1 MTTDAKVH
9 IVVELYTA
17 EMPIEKEIRMNVKLS
32 FRFCII
38 AFSLQLSVFPA
49 MAITTDK
56 LADIC
61 KEMESAIRDVSLE
74 YEWYNIPPLTV
85 EEEEKEMGVPMG
97 VPKDGLRRFKFSAAG
112 LLSNREPNDPNSA
125 FPDRLLLEE
134 SSTIMDKDGNTWDS
148 ITKASYDGKIAKYLQ
163 IGGWPREI
171 REGGISRSKRVFLPT
186 ANETP
191 IGFSVFRLRKDIDK
205 MPLCAWLKREGLVR
219 LDNTIQKVN
228 GFNTIHSD
236 FLQRQTKQVCRRVY
250 FSVDHGYTPIKY
262 DYIRQNE
269 VFLTFEVQS
278 LEQVAQGLW
287 FPSSGVINRAG
298 DKQVDVW
305 QATSKILVNRGLAE
319 KDFDVEFPPG
329 TKVRDEIKGMEYV
342 IKPK

>member
-1 MTTDAKVH
+1 
-9 IVVELYTA
+9 
-17 EMPIEKEIRMNVKLS
+17 MNVKRS
-32 FRFCII
+32 FCFCII
-38 AFSLQLSVFPA
+38 AFGLQLSVFPA
-49 MAITTDK
+49 MAITTDE
-56 LADIC
+56 LASIC
-61 KEMESAIRDVSLE
+61 ERMESAIRDISLE
-74 YEWYNIPPLTV
+74 YEWYIIPPLTV
-85 EEEEKEMGVPMG
+85 EEAKAEEMLIA
-97 VPKDGLRRFKFSAAG
+97 KDGLMKFKLSAAG
-112 LLSNREPNDPNSA
+112 LVSNREPNDPNSA

-148 ITKASYDGKIAKYLQ
+148 IIKASYDGKIAKYLQ

-262 DYIRQNE
+262 DYIRQNK

-305 QATSKILVNRGLAE
+305 QATSKILVNRELAE

-329 TKVRDEIKGMEYV
+329 TKVQDGSKAWIMSSNPSDDGEAITLVVFIFMLGPIENTLEE
-342 IKPK
+342 